1 MGTDEVYVSKIPW
14 LPHMHFLKIIDS
26 YTREN
31 TENLTPNIAPNTQDA
46 SVSESNDEEF
56 TVPRINSRNKRK
68 LKDPLLR
75 AVDALEK
82 VSTQQFSNKIDDD
95 EFDLFGRTIAQ
106 ELWQLPLEAALETE
120 EVILATIRQQR
131 VKLLKQTS
139 LSQRG
144 TLSSMLECME
154 SNRTTTITIPEN
166 QQVAQSSSE
175 SESIAATSAATNN
188 DAEDEYYTYNEDIL
202 SQAVASISGSHLDR
216 ELNFDNYKY
225 AYHNA

>member
-1 MGTDEVYVSKIPW
+1 MGSNI
-14 LPHMHFLKIIDS
+14 LFQ
-26 YTREN
+26 
-31 TENLTPNIAPNTQDA
+31 TPNIAPNTQEA

-56 TVPRINSRNKRK
+56 TVPRTTSRNKRK

-82 VSTQQFSNKIDDD
+82 VSSQHFSNNSGDD

-106 ELWQLPLEAALETE
+106 QLRQLPLEAALETE

-131 VKLLKQTS
+131 IKLLKQTS
-139 LSQRG
+139 LSLRG
-144 TLSSMLECME
+144 TSSSMSDCMK
-154 SNRTTTITIPEN
+154 SNRTITITIPEN

-175 SESIAATSAATNN
+175 SESIAATSTATNN

-202 SQAVASISGSHLDR
+202 SQAVASVSGSHLDR
-216 ELNFDNYKY
+216 ELNFDNY
-225 AYHNA
+225 